1 MNLIYL
7 AYRNMISKP
16 LNLVLSLLLLV
27 LSVTLVTFIL
37 QLSKQLNGQID
48 KNIDPIDMVVGAKGS
63 PLQLVLSS
71 VLHIDVPTGNIK
83 LDEANSIK
91 KHPFVGSAI
100 PVSYGDNYKGYRIL
114 GTEFTYFESYGA
126 VLKEGRYFEKSFEA
140 VVGSSAAKK
149 LGLKIGDV
157 FTSSHGLLASSTDVH
172 EDHPYTVVGLLE
184 STGTVIDQLLICN
197 LESIWDAHAHVD
209 ENHEEHPGE
218 EHDHEHGDEEHDH
231 EHGDEEHDHEHGDEE
246 HDHEHG
252 DEEHDHESHGNE
264 VDDHDKE
271 LEITSLLVKFK
282 SPLGLVQLPRF
293 INENTNMQAALPG
306 FEIQRLMGLLG
317 TGVTT
322 INGIAIAILLVS
334 GFSIFISLLKT
345 IRERRQELALLR
357 TYGLGTQKLLRLVLL
372 EGLLLAFLGFLFGW
386 LLGRLALIG
395 ASSYLESGYG
405 YVLQIKGPDLV
416 EFLFLGV
423 TLLIAVV
430 AVLLA
435 STSIFKLNISKTL
448 ADV

>member
-91 KHPFVGSAI
+91 NHPFVGSAI

-114 GTEFTYFESYGA
+114 GTEFAYFESYGA
-126 VLKEGRYFEKSFEA
+126 VLQGGRYFEKSFEA

-184 STGTVIDQLLICN
+184 PTGTVIDQLLICN

-218 EHDHEHGDEEHDH
+218 EHDHD
-231 EHGDEEHDHEHGDEE
+231 
-246 HDHEHG
+246 HG
-252 DEEHDHESHGNE
+252 DEEHDHESHGDE

-357 TYGLGTQKLLRLVLL
+357 TYGLGTQKLLRLVLF

-423 TLLIAVV
+423 TLLIAIV